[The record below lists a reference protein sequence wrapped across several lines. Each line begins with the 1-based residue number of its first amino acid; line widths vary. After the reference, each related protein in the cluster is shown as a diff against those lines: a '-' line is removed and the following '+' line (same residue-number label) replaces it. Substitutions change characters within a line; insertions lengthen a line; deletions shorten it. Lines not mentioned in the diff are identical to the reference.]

1 MASESTDVRTGHRQ
15 RLRDKY
21 LQSGLEKFTDEE
33 IVELLLTF
41 GTPRRDCKQAARG
54 LLKKFGSIRAVFEA
68 AASDLAEIQGV
79 GANNVT
85 AIKFIFDVA
94 GRYLEQRLIGRQY
107 LSSSKLVYEYL
118 RHHMENLAKEV
129 FKVIYLD
136 NANCVLSL
144 EDGARGT
151 VAAAAVHSR
160 EIIERALALRAS
172 GLVFAH
178 NHPSGR
184 TQPSPDDF
192 RLTRRLVHAAYVVDM
207 KVVDHLIVGK
217 VEEYFSFRDQGHLNR
232 YESEIGQYFISQ
244 K

>member
-1 MASESTDVRTGHRQ
+1 M
-15 RLRDKY
+15 
-21 LQSGLEKFTDEE
+21 
-33 IVELLLTF
+33 
-41 GTPRRDCKQAARG
+41 
-54 LLKKFGSIRAVFEA
+54 KKFGSIRAVFEA
-68 AASDLAEIQGV
+68 PAADLAQVQGV

-94 GRYLEQRLIGRQY
+94 GKYLEQRLIGREY
-107 LSSSKLVYEYL
+107 LSSSRQVYEYL
-118 RHHMENLAKEV
+118 RHHLENLAKEV

-136 NANCVLSL
+136 NANCVLAL

-151 VAAAAVHSR
+151 VGAAAVHSR

-217 VEEYFSFRDQGHLNR
+217 VQEYYSFRDQGHLNR
-232 YESEIGQYFISQ
+232 YESEFLQSFSSQ